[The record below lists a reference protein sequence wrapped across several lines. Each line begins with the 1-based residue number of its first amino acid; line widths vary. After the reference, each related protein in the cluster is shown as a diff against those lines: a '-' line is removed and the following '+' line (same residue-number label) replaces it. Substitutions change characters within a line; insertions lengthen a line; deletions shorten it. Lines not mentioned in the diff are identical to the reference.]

1 MHRGM
6 RGKPRAVLKAAAAV
20 LAGAALFAGGHLCAS
35 ARAQLACGTDVC
47 VTLTLYDADGNP
59 ACHVERS
66 VCGQAQTDTWQDQG
80 TLPGDGAVSYSV
92 TVRQETETGDK
103 TE

>member
-1 MHRGM
+1 M
-6 RGKPRAVLKAAAAV
+6 RKKTKRRRAARAGAAV
-20 LAGAALFAGGHLCAS
+20 LAGAALFAGGHWCAALR
-35 ARAQLACGTDVC
+35 ARDGTNLR

-80 TLPGDGAVSYSV
+80 TLPGGGAVSYSV
-92 TVRQETETGDK
+92 TVRQETGTGDK
-103 TE
+103 TK

>member
-47 VTLTLYDADGNP
+47 VTLTLYDADGAP
-59 ACHVERS
+59 TYRS
-66 VCGQAQTDTWQDQG
+66 AHSISGRAHKDTWAG
-80 TLPGDGAVSYSV
+80 TGSLPGGGEVAYSV
-92 TVRQETETGDK
+92 TVRPEG
-103 TE
+103 